1 MGIVLEKLPGITKGL
16 PGGELFLTSADYL
29 IDLGRKM
36 SMWPMTFGLACCAI
50 EMMGSYAS
58 RFDFDRMGVIPRA
71 SPRQADVMI
80 VAGTVCKKMA
90 EPILEIYHQMP
101 EPRFV
106 ISMGS
111 CANCG
116 GPYYDSYSVLKGVD
130 RIIPVDVYIAG
141 CPPRPEAL
149 QFAVVKLQEKI
160 MKMRTLRDGTA
171 AATLQQDHGSRDVLD
186 KVAANEPRIA
196 PQQGGGRE

>member
-1 MGIVLEKLPGITKGL
+1 MSIVLEKLPGITKGL
-16 PGGELFLTSADYL
+16 PGGELFLTTADYL
-29 IDLGRKM
+29 IDLGRRN
-36 SMWPMTFGLACCAI
+36 SLWPMTFGLACCAI

-80 VAGTVCKKMA
+80 VAGTVVKKMA

-130 RIIPVDVYIAG
+130 RIVPVDVYIAG

-149 QFAVVKLQEKI
+149 QFAVIKLMEKI
-160 MKMRTLRDGTA
+160 AKTRPTRMGG
-171 AATLQQDHGSRDVLD
+171 ATVQQERGSRDAAGE
-186 KVAANEPRIA
+186 VAAEYTALPAR
-196 PQQGGGRE
+196 QGMQGQG